1 MNILLVHQ
9 NFPGQ
14 FKHLAPAL
22 RARGDKV
29 VVMCMNA
36 FAGGDGMGGTPV
48 VRTKLGKGNTP
59 GIHPWMVDFES
70 KFMRGE
76 ATYHN
81 AVKLRDSGFTPDVIV
96 AHPGWGE
103 ALFLKD
109 VWPKARL
116 GLYLE
121 YYYGSRGG
129 DSEFDPEFP
138 APAGADDNSRLR
150 MKNAGNWMML
160 GELDAGLSPT
170 TWQAST
176 FPAAFRERI
185 SVIHDGIDTV
195 RVAPNAQAA
204 LTLPDGTVCRAGEPT
219 ITFVN
224 RNLEPYR
231 GYHVFMR
238 ALPALQAA
246 CPQARVVIVGAEGV
260 SYGAKPPQGKT
271 WKQIFL
277 AEVQDQLDMSR
288 VHFVGQ
294 LPYGQFLTLLQVAA
308 VHVYLTYPFVLSWS
322 LLEAMSAGCA
332 IVGSSTAPLLEAIR
346 HGDTG
351 RLVGFFD
358 GAGLVAQVADLLANP
373 AERARLGA
381 HARAFA
387 QSHYDLR
394 SVCLPRQIAWVDQL
408 GSSRTLT

>member
-1 MNILLVHQ
+1 MKILIAHQ

-22 RARGDKV
+22 HAQGHELAI
-29 VVMCMNA
+29 MCMNRFEGA
-36 FAGGDGMGGTPV
+36 RGLERVRV
-48 VRTKLGKGNTP
+48 VRTSLTRGNTP
-59 GIHPWMVDFES
+59 GQHPWMVDFES
-70 KFMRGE
+70 KFLRGE
-76 ATYHN
+76 ASYRS
-81 AVKLRDSGFTPDVIV
+81 AVKLRASGFTPDVIL

-138 APAGADDNSRLR
+138 APAGDDDNSRLR

-160 GELDAGLSPT
+160 GEIDAGLSPT
-170 TWQAST
+170 VWQAST

-185 SVIHDGIDTV
+185 SVIHDGIDTL
-195 RVAPNAQAA
+195 RVAPNAEAE
-204 LTLPDGTVCRAGEPT
+204 LTLPDGTVCRAGDPI

-246 CPQARVVIVGAEGV
+246 CPNARVVIVGADGV
-260 SYGAKPPQGKT
+260 SYGAKPPQGQT

-277 AEVQDQLDMSR
+277 AEVQGQLDMSR

-332 IVGSSTAPLLEAIR
+332 IVGSDTAPLLEAIR

-358 GAGLVAQVADLLANP
+358 GAALVAQVAELLQDP

-381 HARAFA
+381 NARAFA

-394 SVCLPRQIAWVDQL
+394 TVCLPRQIAWVDQL
-408 GSSRTLT
+408 KG